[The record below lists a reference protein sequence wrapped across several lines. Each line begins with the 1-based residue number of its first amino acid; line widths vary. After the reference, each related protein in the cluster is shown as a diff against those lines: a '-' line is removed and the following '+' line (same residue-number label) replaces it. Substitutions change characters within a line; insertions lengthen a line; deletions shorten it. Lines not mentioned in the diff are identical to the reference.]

1 MDTFFRA
8 FLILILYYFFLVA
21 FIPIVLKTQFKAPRE
36 LVRKFQHI
44 AYAASFAIYL
54 YVFESWAYA
63 VIAIIFFIILAF
75 FVLLIFEKTSY
86 YTKLLVDRKKRGGE
100 MKYSLIQAQA
110 MFAILLY
117 LFYYLLP
124 NDNEIIAWIAVVS
137 WGIGDAL
144 AALLGKRFG
153 KRKHDGY
160 NADPKKTY
168 VGSISLNIA
177 VLLIVFSLLAL
188 FSDVPWIASL
198 IIAIIV
204 SPLATVIEAYAK
216 RGTDTTFLPI
226 GIALMVYGLL
236 FLFNIMG
243 LTL

>member
-1 MDTFFRA
+1 MLSFFSHFA
-8 FLILILYYFFLVA
+8 YLILYYFIVVA
-21 FIPIVLKTQFKAPRE
+21 AIAVVLKTVFNVPHE
-36 LVRKFQHI
+36 LVRKYQHI
-44 AYAASFAIYL
+44 GYAASFAFYL

-63 VIAIIFFIILAF
+63 VVAIVIFIVLIFIILA
-75 FVLLIFEKTSY
+75 LFEKTSY
-86 YTKLLVDRKKRGGE
+86 YKKLLVDRKKRGGE
-100 MKYSLIQAQA
+100 LKYSLIQAQA

-124 NDNEIIAWIAVVS
+124 GDNEVIVWIAVVS

-168 VGSISLNIA
+168 FGSISLNIA
-177 VLLIVFSLLAL
+177 VFIIIFFTLLIFSSIVWWVAL
-188 FSDVPWIASL
+188 SIAL
-198 IIAIIV
+198 IV

-216 RGTDTTFLPI
+216 KGTDTTFLPI

-236 FLFNIMG
+236 TFFSYLGVI
-243 LTL
+243 L